1 MGLFQYIFGHHFFCG
16 TSLSDFRP
24 EDSVEAFLVGFRFTR
39 RPSAEIFHIVFMP
52 VKGNPHRRDSS
63 EILTEIGGKPNAT
76 KSPQMLFRCNTTD
89 PRFFWYNS
97 ALLVKTQC
105 STRTLREGGG
115 CSKNHTSF
123 FFTRTLARG
132 LGLKLSQIFG
142 HFGASKFGWF

>member
-1 MGLFQYIFGHHFFCG
+1 MRKLFGSLSVYFRPPFFCG
-16 TSLSDFRP
+16 TSLSVFRP

-39 RPSAEIFHIVFMP
+39 RPSAEIFHMVFMP

-115 CSKNHTSF
+115 AVQKIIQVFS
-123 FFTRTLARG
+123 
-132 LGLKLSQIFG
+132 SQERWRE
-142 HFGASKFGWF
+142 GWG